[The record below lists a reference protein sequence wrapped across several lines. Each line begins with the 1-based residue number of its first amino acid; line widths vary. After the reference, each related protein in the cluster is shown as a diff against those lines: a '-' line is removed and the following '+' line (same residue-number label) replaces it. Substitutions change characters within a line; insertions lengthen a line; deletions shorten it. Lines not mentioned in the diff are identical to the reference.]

1 MRGPQSSGGGAW
13 KRSGMHRQDNFMV
26 FGSIGTAVRQEL
38 VAAAIKARID
48 RDNKVFI
55 GWRSFTLG

>member
-1 MRGPQSSGGGAW
+1 
-13 KRSGMHRQDNFMV
+13 MV

-48 RDNKVFI
+48 RDNRVFMECSAWLWMFHNTGRPGI
-55 GWRSFTLG
+55 GRKH